1 MTSSPGSATMSSS
14 SEADLTFACRD
25 GRTVLAA
32 SRVRAPMALVRPFP
46 LDAGGRLVQL
56 ITIGPGL
63 CAGDVVR
70 IRIAVECGARVVVTT
85 PAATRIL
92 SMDAGRQ
99 AAQHVDISVAA
110 GGTLEY
116 YPAVTIPFP
125 ESALVQ
131 TTRIDAAPESR
142 VGVLETWAMG
152 RTSRGEYLQFRMLSS
167 RTSLYVDGAIAYA
180 DAIELCPARDSIA
193 GAGMMAG
200 RRYVASGFWYGAALP
215 AAADTAADAADLVVA
230 LGQSRPGLAFLR
242 AIGSDAPALDRELR
256 AATERV
262 AAAWNHAPVTLDRFR
277 C

>member
-1 MTSSPGSATMSSS
+1 MSSS
-14 SEADLTFACRD
+14 SEADLAFACRD
-25 GRTVLAA
+25 GRTLLAS
-32 SRVRAPMALVRPFP
+32 SRLRAPMALVRPFA
-46 LDAGGRLVQL
+46 LDDGGQLVQL
-56 ITIGPGL
+56 ITVGPGL

-70 IRIAVECGARVVVTT
+70 IRIAVERGARVVVTT

-92 SMDAGRQ
+92 SMDTGRQ

-125 ESALVQ
+125 ASAFAQ

-142 VGVLETWAMG
+142 VGLLETWAMG
-152 RTSRGEYLQFRMLSS
+152 RISRDEYLQFRMLSS
-167 RTSLYVDGAIAYA
+167 RTSLYVDGTIVYA
-180 DAIELCPARDSIA
+180 DAIELSPGRDRVA

-200 RRYVASGFWYGAALP
+200 RRYVASGFWHGAALP
-215 AAADTAADAADLVVA
+215 PTADDAADEADLVVA

-242 AIGSDAPALDRELR
+242 AIGSDAPALDKALR
-256 AATERV
+256 AATDRV
-262 AAAWNHAPVTLDRFR
+262 AAAWNRVPVTLDRFR